1 MYVGSTHFNVK
12 SHYVEFIT
20 LIWASMFIAQKKL
33 NSFFLASVCL
43 FVLLSICIIDVHTC
57 LVGLNVG
64 RISMQNSFS
73 LLSTEGCV
81 WPGTKQSTQ
90 FKHFPEYFLAN
101 TVHFV
106 RFEYFVNHL
115 WPWVILLSCPSV
127 AAIISLFFCT
137 DKGEKSFNL
146 LHVVRLCLSACRWLC
161 FTVDLVIAYVAFA
174 WLCQIK
180 SCVLVEK
187 CYKSS
192 QRVFILQHTH
202 QDDSIVLFTSFHCH
216 SNILIALL
224 CLFACSVLLP
234 TFLTLY

>member
-1 MYVGSTHFNVK
+1 MYVDSTHFNVK

-33 NSFFLASVCL
+33 NSFFLASVGL

-127 AAIISLFFCT
+127 AAIISFFFVLIKERNLSTSCMLSDSACLRAGGFVLLST
-137 DKGEKSFNL
+137 LL
-146 LHVVRLCLSACRWLC
+146 LHMLHLHGCV
-161 FTVDLVIAYVAFA
+161 
-174 WLCQIK
+174 K
-180 SCVLVEK
+180 SNH
-187 CYKSS
+187 
-192 QRVFILQHTH
+192 VF
-202 QDDSIVLFTSFHCH
+202 
-216 SNILIALL
+216 
-224 CLFACSVLLP
+224 
-234 TFLTLY
+234 